1 MMKSHGIILLSL
13 LLSGVAEAATTAP
26 VPTLTLTR
34 RAERRAAPVDRIA
47 METASR
53 EVNGALVEFRRAAND
68 LRISFESSPEYS
80 AAVLAMGE
88 ARMKLEAARQQTLGD
103 FRSTSEY
110 LAQSIRIEKLAAPI
124 STLRRERRH
133 VELFALARSLLIERT
148 ALSKLEAAA
157 MEQNASITDL
167 RQHYIDAAAMVRALR
182 DNFEQDLRR
191 DPLWQQAK
199 DAFERANRKRVAMR

>member
-1 MMKSHGIILLSL
+1 MVRMMKSHGIILLSL
-13 LLSGVAEAATTAP
+13 LLSGVAEAARTAP

-88 ARMKLEAARQQTLGD
+88 ARMKLGRTKNHTLFD
-103 FRSTSEY
+103 EIVAPLLSRSWMVS
-110 LAQSIRIEKLAAPI
+110 P
-124 STLRRERRH
+124 
-133 VELFALARSLLIERT
+133 ALIPKAIAT
-148 ALSKLEAAA
+148 K
-157 MEQNASITDL
+157 M
-167 RQHYIDAAAMVRALR
+167 
-182 DNFEQDLRR
+182 
-191 DPLWQQAK
+191 PG
-199 DAFERANRKRVAMR
+199 